1 MFNSIGGMSNE
12 IEQSYTSTV
21 LNTAKSISKGITKIT
36 ESVVNTVVTKTSQL
50 ATSPSSSSSITTN
63 INESPR
69 NNRKSIDRDDYQ
81 AGICTIIDTYK
92 YKNNNLHD
100 ENQTWII
107 AHFLAHQEPIYA
119 LEFNHSG
126 RLLATA
132 DTLGQYFNIYLIS
145 PNPFKSTRANI
156 KHIYS
161 LYRGDTTSKV
171 KDISF
176 SYDSRWLAVSTKRG
190 TTHIFPINSCGGQI
204 NSRTH
209 SNPYVVNRASRHS
222 RTAGFTEEDH
232 HQQLQQSNQQQQHQL
247 QQLNQQTS
255 AASQIQQHNSTD
267 YNPRIRT
274 TLEPFVIQALNQI
287 RQPYS
292 GSNISAVT
300 ANAVDNVTH
309 FGIMNFFGVL
319 DY

>member
-1 MFNSIGGMSNE
+1 M
-12 IEQSYTSTV
+12 
-21 LNTAKSISKGITKIT
+21 
-36 ESVVNTVVTKTSQL
+36 
-50 ATSPSSSSSITTN
+50 
-63 INESPR
+63 
-69 NNRKSIDRDDYQ
+69 
-81 AGICTIIDTYK
+81 
-92 YKNNNLHD
+92 
-100 ENQTWII
+100 
-107 AHFLAHQEPIYA
+107 
-119 LEFNHSG
+119 
-126 RLLATA
+126 TA
-132 DTLGQYFNIYLIS
+132 DTLGQYFNVFLIS
-145 PNPFKSTRANI
+145 PNPYKSTRANI

-176 SYDSRWLAVSTKRG
+176 SFDSRWLAVSTKRG
-190 TTHIFPINSCGGQI
+190 TTHIFPINEYGGQI

-222 RTAGFTEEDH
+222 RTAGFADEDQSHH
-232 HQQLQQSNQQQQHQL
+232 HQHQQQNNNSQQQSQQISPQTNIGGGLLIQQQHQPQQQQQQHSI
-247 QQLNQQTS
+247 N
-255 AASQIQQHNSTD
+255 D

-319 DY
+319 DIIKFFFFLFISLNNANYKLFLF